1 METRPFLE
9 KAGLFPVVSRQG
21 DNMTFPRT
29 TVAGVSLPRLL
40 IGSNWIFGWSHTG
53 HAADLFI
60 KDYHSTAEATL
71 SVINAFL
78 EYGID
83 AWMAP
88 FSSSPDCLDKI
99 RRVQDKLGKKLVL
112 IDTPI
117 VNMDNTEEARKEA
130 MQVFKTSAEIG
141 STFCLIHHA
150 SCEQL
155 VNKNKRTLD
164 RLPDYTSMIRECGL
178 IPGLSAHMPEVIQYA
193 DLNGYD
199 VETYIQIFNCLG
211 FMMQVEI
218 ESVVRIIHDAKKP
231 VMTIKPM
238 AAGRTTPYVGLTF
251 NWNVLREKDMIT
263 VGCINAHEAHEDVE
277 ISMAALERRLPDLE
291 GRSSPGKTGIIR

>member
-1 METRPFLE
+1 M
-9 KAGLFPVVSRQG
+9 A
-21 DNMTFPRT
+21 FPRT
-29 TVAGVSLPRLL
+29 TVAGVSLPRII

-60 KDYHSTAEATL
+60 KEQHSTADQTIAVL
-71 SVINAFL
+71 NAFMQ
-78 EYGID
+78 YGID

-88 FSSSPDCLDKI
+88 FSSHPQALDRIKAIQDKI
-99 RRVQDKLGKKLVL
+99 GKKIIL
-112 IDTPI
+112 IDTP
-117 VNMDNTEEARKEA
+117 VLNMDDNAAARRDTEAII
-130 MQVFKTSAEIG
+130 KTSKEIG
-141 STFCLIHHA
+141 STFCLVHHS

-155 VNKNKRTLD
+155 VNKNKKTMD
-164 RLPDYTSMIRECGL
+164 RLPDYLKMIRDAGL
-178 IPGLSAHMPEVIQYA
+178 IPGLSVHMPEVIQYA

-211 FMMQVEI
+211 FMMQIEI
-218 ESVVRIIHDAKKP
+218 ESVIRIIHEAKKP

-251 NWNVLREKDMIT
+251 NWNVLRKQDMVT

-277 ISMAALERRLPDLE
+277 ISMAAMEHRLPNVE
-291 GRSSPGKTGIIR
+291 GRSSPAKQTIIK

>member
-1 METRPFLE
+1 
-9 KAGLFPVVSRQG
+9 
-21 DNMTFPRT
+21 MTFPRT

-53 HAADLFI
+53 HAADLYI
-60 KDYHSTAEATL
+60 RNYHAAVEPTL

-78 EYGID
+78 QYGID

-88 FSSSPDCLDKI
+88 FSSAPDCLDKI
-99 RRVQDKLGKKLVL
+99 KRVQDKIGKRLIL

-117 VNMDNTEEARKEA
+117 VNMDDNEAARKEA
-130 MQVFKTSAEIG
+130 RAVFKTSAEIG
-141 STFCLIHHA
+141 SAFCLIHHA

-155 VNKNKRTLD
+155 VNKNRRTLD
-164 RLPDYTSMIRECGL
+164 RLPDYTDMIRECGL
-178 IPGLSAHMPEVIQYA
+178 IPGLSAHMPEIIQYS

-218 ESVVRIIHDAKKP
+218 ESVIRIIHEAKKP

-251 NWNVLREKDMIT
+251 NWNVLRPVDMIT
-263 VGCINAHEAHEDVE
+263 VGCIDELEVHEDVE
-277 ISMAALERRLPDLE
+277 ISFAALEKRLPNLE
-291 GRSSPGKTGIIR
+291 GRSSPGKTSIIK